1 MGVIKRNGKIQQF
14 SAAKI
19 TNAIKRA
26 NAETDEVMDQQ
37 QVKEFVV
44 EFKSEENYPIDYI
57 QDKVEAFLMGAGYVE
72 TAKHFIIYREKH
84 AQLRDWTKK
93 KIDFINKYKQS
104 SNNANSTI
112 DDNANVTSKN
122 ISCLNS
128 EIHKEDNIQIS
139 RRMIMDKLS
148 QLYPDFDSKQYEDD
162 LTNHIIYKHDESSFS
177 GAIAPYCCSISMYPF
192 LIDGI
197 RKLGGLSAM
206 PKNLDSFCGIYI
218 NLIFATSAQFAGAIA
233 TSEFLMYF
241 DYFARQEFGQ
251 DYTARLGDFVTTGP
265 KLRKLRELT
274 SLTVQSLAEVKAI
287 AETPKPYICTSA
299 KMREAIEIASDLL
312 DVENPDEKLSD
323 SSRTILGKINQS
335 LQQVIYSINQPAAS
349 RGSQSAFTNFSLFDK
364 GYFQSMFALFGFPD
378 GSKPVWETLNW
389 LQQHF
394 LHWFNQERLKCILT
408 FPVVSYAVLYIDG
421 KFQDE
426 DTFKFICQEYAE
438 GNSFFLYISDTAD
451 SLASC
456 CRLKNKVQTKEF
468 TFTNGLVGI
477 MTGSKSVIT
486 LNLNRIIQDY
496 VRSCSSTKKPLEV
509 FNTTVDDAS
518 AGIMSFESYLIKIL
532 GRVYKYQTAYNELL
546 WDMYSADLLPA
557 YKAGFIDLNKQ
568 YLTIGLNGLTAA
580 ADYLKIAV
588 SPNETYSKFCQR
600 IFSCIKEQNE
610 KHLSDK
616 TKFNTE
622 LVPGESLGLKN
633 YNWDKADG
641 YVVPKDINLY
651 TSYVFKPYDSK
662 SILDNII
669 LHGRDYIGDYLD
681 GGAAAHLNLSE
692 HLTEPQYEKLLVFAA
707 ENGTSYITFNI
718 PNSECCDCQYITK
731 VPITKCPVCGSER
744 IDLYDRPIGYLTKIK
759 SWSDG
764 RQKEQK
770 KRIYF

>member
-1 MGVIKRNGKIQQF
+1 
-14 SAAKI
+14 
-19 TNAIKRA
+19 
-26 NAETDEVMDQQ
+26 
-37 QVKEFVV
+37 
-44 EFKSEENYPIDYI
+44 
-57 QDKVEAFLMGAGYVE
+57 
-72 TAKHFIIYREKH
+72 
-84 AQLRDWTKK
+84 
-93 KIDFINKYKQS
+93 
-104 SNNANSTI
+104 
-112 DDNANVTSKN
+112 
-122 ISCLNS
+122 
-128 EIHKEDNIQIS
+128 
-139 RRMIMDKLS
+139 
-148 QLYPDFDSKQYEDD
+148 
-162 LTNHIIYKHDESSFS
+162 
-177 GAIAPYCCSISMYPF
+177 
-192 LIDGI
+192 
-197 RKLGGLSAM
+197 
-206 PKNLDSFCGIYI
+206 
-218 NLIFATSAQFAGAIA
+218 
-233 TSEFLMYF
+233 
-241 DYFARQEFGQ
+241 
-251 DYTARLGDFVTTGP
+251 
-265 KLRKLRELT
+265 
-274 SLTVQSLAEVKAI
+274 
-287 AETPKPYICTSA
+287 
-299 KMREAIEIASDLL
+299 
-312 DVENPDEKLSD
+312 
-323 SSRTILGKINQS
+323 
-335 LQQVIYSINQPAAS
+335 
-349 RGSQSAFTNFSLFDK
+349 
-364 GYFQSMFALFGFPD
+364 
-378 GSKPVWETLNW
+378 
-389 LQQHF
+389 
-394 LHWFNQERLKCILT
+394 
-408 FPVVSYAVLYIDG
+408 VLYIDG

-451 SLASC
+451 SLSSC
-456 CRLKNKVQTKEF
+456 CRLKSKIQTKEF
-468 TFTNGLVGI
+468 NYTLGNMGLL
-477 MTGSKSVIT
+477 TGSKSVIS
-486 LNLNRIIQDY
+486 LNLNRIIQNY
-496 VRSCSSTKKPLEV
+496 VRSCNSTKKSLEV

-518 AGIMSFESYLIKIL
+518 VGTMSFETYLTKIL
-532 GRVYKYQTAYNELL
+532 ERVYKYQTAYNELL

-580 ADYLKIAV
+580 ADYLKIDV

-600 IFSCIKEQNE
+600 IFSCVKEQNE

-662 SILDNII
+662 SILDNIV

-681 GGAAAHLNLSE
+681 GGSAAHLNLSE
-692 HLTEPQYEKLLVFAA
+692 HLTEPQYEKLLTFAA